1 AWLNDD
7 GTHEPLDIAYS
18 GYGTIRVSPDG
29 RRMALDA
36 GDVGRLDIWY
46 YDFERKTLP
55 RLTTDPNADFAPIWL
70 GNSETI
76 IFESIRDGAWA
87 LYRQKISERDA
98 ELIMTFP
105 EEQPFPNWA
114 SPDGRELLLTL
125 IRGEISDIYKLTI
138 EPEPA
143 LQPVLNT

>member
-1 AWLNDD
+1 
-7 GTHEPLDIAYS
+7 
-18 GYGTIRVSPDG
+18 
-29 RRMALDA
+29 
-36 GDVGRLDIWY
+36 
-46 YDFERKTLP
+46 
-55 RLTTDPNADFAPIWL
+55 DPNADFAPIWL

-143 LQPVLNT
+143 LQPVLNTPFREEEATLSPGMDWIAYASNETGRMEIYIQSYPVLGRRQQVSLGGGRLPKWSPNGDR